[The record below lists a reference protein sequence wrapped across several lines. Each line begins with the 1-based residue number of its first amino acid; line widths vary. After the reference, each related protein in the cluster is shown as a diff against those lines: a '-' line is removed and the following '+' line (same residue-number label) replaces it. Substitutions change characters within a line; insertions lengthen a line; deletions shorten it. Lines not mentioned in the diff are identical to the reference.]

1 MKKNCRRW
9 AAFAMVLAALVA
21 AVGLAPKA
29 ALAAERAV
37 AKIGGTSYP
46 TLAAAEEAAKDGDT
60 ITLLAST
67 ETTPVTFDQGV
78 TLDLGGNT
86 LSIVAGEGSSSEGL
100 TFTKGANKICN
111 GTIVDTR
118 SDGNASCGFTAAL
131 VTGADVSLETD
142 ALRGSDA
149 CPQHYVFSLLQLSLA
164 VENGA
169 SLTLNSGTKVTE
181 INENNLV
188 GGGKDTWGTAGV
200 SVIGS
205 AETTDTKVDETTATK
220 LTVND
225 GVTISTTSFAI
236 AGNGS
241 NSNNTIITINGGEM
255 TSSYAQGIYH
265 PQYGSLVVNGG
276 TITGQ
281 SGIEMRSGELEVN
294 GGTIVGTGTPV
305 EVNPNG
311 NGSTSAGAGIA
322 IAQHTTKLPIKVAV
336 NDGTI
341 SGFSAVYESTPE
353 KEPNPD
359 VIELSITGGTFKVT
373 NGGTNVLYS
382 ENVTKFVTGGTFEG
396 NVPAEYIPEGFAPV
410 ETENGFTVADDEDI
424 LTVTFVDGE
433 DKATVEVLSGSTV
446 AFQPITTVAGYEPYW
461 ALDGAEYDFDTPVTA
476 DITLTAAQRLLPPD
490 LTIESD
496 NPVVTGN
503 KATITVKAESDAKVT
518 YTYKWYGNG
527 QALSETS
534 DTLTASAEGEYYVVV
549 TATDADGLT
558 AEAQSNTTYVS
569 FYGEVM
575 YRLYNP
581 YNGEHLYT
589 ASTLERDFLDSIGW
603 NYEGIGW
610 IRAPGLQH
618 ARLSPEQP
626 VQRAGRPPLHDQ
638 HRGVRDAAG
647 ARLGGRGHR
656 LVLRR
661 RGDRRAGA
669 SPVQPVRVQ
678 RHSQLHRERGG
689 ARQPR
694 VPWLEGRGR
703 RLVRAGH
710 RGQVA

>member
-21 AVGLAPKA
+21 AVGLVPKA

-37 AKIGGTSYP
+37 AKIGGTSYA

-60 ITLLAST
+60 ITLLDST

-86 LSIVAGEGSSSEGL
+86 LSIVAGEGSSSVGL

-111 GTIVDTR
+111 GTLVDTR

-142 ALRGSDA
+142 ALAVQTHVPNTTSS
-149 CPQHYVFSLLQLSLA
+149 PYYNYLLR

-200 SVIGS
+200 SVIGN
-205 AETTDTKVDETTATK
+205 AKTTDTKVDETTATK

-373 NGGTNVLYS
+373 NGGTNALYS
-382 ENVTKFVTGGTFEG
+382 ENVTEFVTGGTFEG

-461 ALDGAEYDFDTPVTA
+461 ALNGAEYDFDTPVTA
-476 DITLTAAQRLLPPD
+476 DITLTAAQRLLPPT

-496 NPVVTGN
+496 NPAVTGN
-503 KATITVKAESDAKVT
+503 KVTITVKAESDAKVT

-527 QALSETS
+527 QVLSETS
-534 DTLTASAEGEYYVVV
+534 DTLVASAEGEYYVVV

-558 AEAQSNTTYVS
+558 AEAQSNTTYVY
-569 FYGEVM
+569 FYGTVM

-610 IRAPGLQH
+610 IAPQGGSAPVYRLNNPFSALGDHHYTTSIEEYETLQELGWEGEGI
-618 ARLSPEQP
+618 AWYSADKET
-626 VQRAGRPPLHDQ
+626 
-638 HRGVRDAAG
+638 GVP
-647 ARLGGRGHR
+647 
-656 LVLRR
+656 VLRQYNPF
-661 RGDRRAGA
+661 A
-669 SPVQPVRVQ
+669 SSGTHNYTV
-678 RHSQLHRERGG
+678 SEEERDNLVSLG
-689 ARQPR
+689 
-694 VPWLEGRGR
+694 WKDEGIGWYA
-703 RLVRAGH
+703 LDTEAK
-710 RGQVA
+710 

>member
-1 MKKNCRRW
+1 MKKNYRRW

-29 ALAAERAV
+29 ALAAEGDV
-37 AKIGGTSYP
+37 AKIGDTSYA
-46 TLAAAEEAAKDGDT
+46 TLADAEGVARAGDT
-60 ITLLAST
+60 ITLLDST

-86 LSIVAGEGSSSEGL
+86 LSIVAGEGSSSVGL

-118 SDGNASCGFTAAL
+118 SADNKLCGFIA
-131 VTGADVSLETD
+131 VRVIGSGVSLETD
-142 ALRGSDA
+142 ALA
-149 CPQHYVFSLLQLSLA
+149 VQTYVPNTTDNYNYILR
-164 VENGA
+164 VEDGA

-181 INENNLV
+181 INKDNLV
-188 GGGKDTWGTAGV
+188 AGGADTWGTAGV
-200 SVIGS
+200 AVLGS
-205 AETTDTKVDETTATK
+205 AETTDTTDTKVDEATATK

-225 GVTISTTSFAI
+225 GVTISTSSFAI

-305 EVNPNG
+305 EVKPNG

-341 SGFSAVYESTPE
+341 SGFSAVYEDTPE
-353 KEPNPD
+353 NEPRPD

-373 NGGTNVLYS
+373 NGGKNALYS
-382 ENVTKFVTGGTFEG
+382 KNVTKFVTGGTFEG

-446 AFQPITTVAGYEPYW
+446 ASQPITAVAGYEPYW
-461 ALDGAEYDFDTPVTA
+461 ALNGAEYDFDTPVTA
-476 DITLTAAQRLLPPD
+476 DITLTAAQRLLPPE

-534 DTLTASAEGEYYVVV
+534 DTLTASAQGEYYVVV

-558 AEAQSNTTYVS
+558 AEAQSNTTYVY
-569 FYGEVM
+569 FYGTVM

-589 ASTLERDFLDSIGW
+589 ANTLERDFLDSIGW

-610 IRAPGLQH
+610 IAPQGSNTPVYRLNNPFSALGDHHYTTSIEEYETLQE
-618 ARLSPEQP
+618 LGWKGE
-626 VQRAGRPPLHDQ
+626 
-638 HRGVRDAAG
+638 GVAWYSADKETG
-647 ARLGGRGHR
+647 VP
-656 LVLRR
+656 VLRQYNPF
-661 RGDRRAGA
+661 A
-669 SPVQPVRVQ
+669 SSGTHNYTV
-678 RHSQLHRERGG
+678 SEEERDNLVSLG
-689 ARQPR
+689 
-694 VPWLEGRGR
+694 WKDEGVGWYA
-703 RLVRAGH
+703 LDTEAK
-710 RGQVA
+710 